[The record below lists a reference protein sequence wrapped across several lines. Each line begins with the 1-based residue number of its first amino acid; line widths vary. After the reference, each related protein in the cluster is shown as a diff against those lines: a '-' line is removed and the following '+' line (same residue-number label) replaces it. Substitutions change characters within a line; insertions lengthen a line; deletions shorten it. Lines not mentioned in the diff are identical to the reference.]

1 MGTVA
6 TLPLSTVVDV
16 SVLISPQAPAT
27 PTFNQALIVGTSPVI
42 GSVIGANP
50 RLRQYTTLAQISADG
65 FSLASPEYI
74 AASIYFSQSPAP
86 LFVWIGRQ
94 DLTAIQTITLGATPG
109 TGWAV
114 GDLFNIVQGGASLGV
129 GEVTAVAAGVP
140 TAVTV
145 VQGRQ
150 GTSYAIANNL
160 ATTAIGSSVGIDLV
174 VDITVLGETALQA
187 VQACRLA
194 SPSWYLVCALAAV
207 DADHIAIGT
216 FAQAQTP
223 QFVYFYTTGTN
234 AALNGTVG
242 IDPFSTLKAGTF
254 SRAFGLYSTTQG
266 GLFPNNIYSQ
276 AAAMGVAMGLNTG
289 LNGSY
294 FTMKFKQLVGIA
306 AENATLSQP
315 QITSLET
322 RKANLYLSF
331 ADTFTWLEQGTVA
344 NGQFFDEILNLDML
358 ASDMQFSCVV
368 LLISNPA
375 ILQTNSGQTQILN
388 AILGACARSAA
399 RGFISGGIWSGPNI
413 TGLNSILLA
422 KGAPLPNG
430 YTAVS
435 DVYANQAQS
444 DRDVRKS
451 MPVFVPIIESGAV
464 HSILIGVFVQQ

>member
-1 MGTVA
+1 MGSVA
-6 TLPLSTVVDV
+6 TLPLSTAVDV
-16 SVLISPQAPAT
+16 TVLISPQAPAT
-27 PTFNQALIVGTSPVI
+27 PTFNQALIVGTSTII
-42 GSVIGANP
+42 GSVTGSNP
-50 RLRQYTTLAQISADG
+50 RLRRYTTLAQIAADG
-65 FSLASPEYI
+65 FSLTSPEYI

-86 LFVWIGRQ
+86 LYIWIGRQ
-94 DLTAIQTITLGATPG
+94 DLTAIATITLGATPG
-109 TGWAV
+109 TGYAI

-129 GEVTAVAAGVP
+129 GQVIAEAGGIPSIVAVVE
-140 TAVTV
+140 
-145 VQGRQ
+145 GRQ
-150 GTSYAIANNL
+150 GTAYAIANNL
-160 ATTAIGSSVGIDLV
+160 ATTAITGVGINLQ
-174 VDITVLGETALQA
+174 VDITAVGETPLQA

-194 SPSWYLVCALAAV
+194 SPNWYLVCALAAV
-207 DADHIAIGT
+207 DVDHIAIGT
-216 FAQAQTP
+216 WAQAQTP
-223 QFVYFYTTGTN
+223 QLVYFYTTSTA

-242 IDPFSTLKAGTF
+242 TDPFGTLKTGSF

-266 GLFPNNIYSQ
+266 GLFPNNVYSA

-306 AENATLSQP
+306 AENATLSIS

-322 RKANLYLSF
+322 RSANLYLSF
-331 ADTFTWLEQGTVA
+331 ASTFTWLEQGTVA
-344 NGQFFDEILNLDML
+344 DGQFFDEILNLDML
-358 ASDMQFSCVV
+358 GSDMQFSCVD

-399 RGFISGGIWSGPNI
+399 RGFISGGTWSGPNI

-422 KGAPLPNG
+422 NGAPLPNG

-444 DRDVRKS
+444 DRDARKS
-451 MPVFVPIIESGAV
+451 MPVYVPIIESGAV